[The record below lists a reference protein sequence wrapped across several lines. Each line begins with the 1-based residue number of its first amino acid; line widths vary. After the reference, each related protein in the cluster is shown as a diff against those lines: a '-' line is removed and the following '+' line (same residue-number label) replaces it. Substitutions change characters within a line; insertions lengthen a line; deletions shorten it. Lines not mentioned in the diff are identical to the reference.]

1 MKTNRKKICV
11 VATMPFAINMFMK
24 PHINMLSKQYDITLI
39 SNGNEYDPSILKNYN
54 IKFISIGIARKTSLW
69 LDIITLFRIY
79 RIFLKEDFD
88 VVHSLMPKTA
98 LLGMLPAFAAG
109 VPHRIHTFTGQV
121 WANKTGIAR
130 LGLKILDKLVA
141 KCATRLLTDS
151 TSQRQFLIDQDIVKN
166 EKISVLG
173 NGSVCGVDTERFK
186 PNPLVRDQIRTNLN
200 IKKTDLVYLF
210 LGRLNKDKGIQDLAY
225 AFSELAGNM
234 PNAHLLVV
242 GPDEGGMDL
251 ILQSILSN
259 HSTQFHRIGFTDKP
273 EDYIACADIF
283 CLPSYREGFGSVL
296 IEAASA
302 GVPAIASRIYGITD
316 AVVDGETG
324 ILHQPKNIEEIKQAL
339 LTLSNETNLR
349 VKMSQQAT
357 IRAHALFATDI
368 VVAAMHKYYK
378 NLLY

>member
-1 MKTNRKKICV
+1 MTTNRKKICV
-11 VATMPFAINMFMK
+11 AATIPFAINMFMT

-39 SNGNEYDPSILKNYN
+39 ANGNEYDPSILKNDN
-54 IKFISIGIARKTSLW
+54 IKFISIGIARKISLW

-79 RIFLKEDFD
+79 RIFHKENFD
-88 VVHSLMPKTA
+88 VVHTLTPKMA
-98 LLGMLPAFAAG
+98 LLGMLAAFAAR

-151 TSQRQFLIDQDIVKN
+151 ASQRQFLIEQHIVKK

-173 NGSVCGVDTERFK
+173 NGSVCGVDTERFR

-200 IKKTDLVYLF
+200 IKKTDLIYLF

-234 PNAHLLVV
+234 SNAHLLVV

-324 ILHQPKNIEEIKQAL
+324 ILHEPKNIDDIKNAL
-339 LTLSNETNLR
+339 LTLGNNSSLR
-349 VKMSQQAT
+349 EKMSKHAMV
-357 IRAHALFATDI
+357 RAHDLFSTDI
-368 VVAAMHKYYK
+368 VVTAMKNYYSDTIK
-378 NLLY
+378 